1 VTEYNCLQP
10 PEIDRFL
17 ERRRTVPA
25 FTLELSLTENLQ
37 AILRKANEF
46 VPSAAGAI
54 LLDNPA
60 EKSPD
65 RSKNTLVFIAAF
77 GERSRNL
84 LGRRIAAE
92 SGVPGKAYLAGT
104 SCVAD
109 SAPGW
114 LAEAD
119 DGSASEKGVERPVV
133 AVPLRIEQDICGVLE
148 LERRPVG
155 PAYSSQDLTLLEI
168 FGDYISVSIQNVLDG
183 RQAQKIAKRDELS
196 GLYNDRYLH
205 IALSHVI
212 AECLKTEREL
222 ALLFVDLD
230 FFKRVNDTYGHL
242 AGSQVLREVGQMLN
256 DLVDLPQAL
265 AARYGGDEFVIAVPD
280 ASLEESIEL
289 AESIRLELVDRVLCS
304 APGEI
309 QSEPLHLRGL
319 TCSIGVAT
327 LRRHIGES
335 VDPEQA
341 KNILLRLSDAAM
353 YVAKETGRNRTA
365 VAGEPVRRR
374 AVPH

>member
-1 VTEYNCLQP
+1 LTEYNCLQP

-54 LLDNPA
+54 LLDNPT
-60 EKSPD
+60 EKQRD
-65 RSKNTLVFIAAF
+65 RSENSLVFIAAF
-77 GERSRNL
+77 GERSRSL

-92 SGVPGKAYLAGT
+92 SGVPGKAYLTGA
-104 SCVAD
+104 SCVAE

-114 LAEAD
+114 LADAD
-119 DGSASEKGVERPVV
+119 DESASGEGEARPVV
-133 AVPLRIEQDICGVLE
+133 AVPLRIEQEVCGVLE

-212 AECLKTEREL
+212 ANCMKSSREL
-222 ALLFVDLD
+222 CLLFVDLD
-230 FFKRVNDTYGHL
+230 FFKRVNDTHGHL
-242 AGSQVLREVGQMLN
+242 AGSQVLREVGQMLRE
-256 DLVDLPQAL
+256 LVDLPEAL
-265 AARYGGDEFVIAVPD
+265 AARYGGDEFVIAVPG
-280 ASLEESIEL
+280 ATLEAGIEL
-289 AESIRLELVDRVLCS
+289 AESIRLELLGRVLCNV
-304 APGEI
+304 PGEI
-309 QSEPLHLRGL
+309 QTEPLHLRGL

-327 LRRHIGES
+327 LQRHIGES

-374 AVPH
+374 PNPN

>member
-1 VTEYNCLQP
+1 MTEYHCLQP

-25 FTLELSLTENLQ
+25 FALELSLTENLQ

-46 VPSAAGAI
+46 VPSNAGAI
-54 LLDNPA
+54 LLDNPH
-60 EKSPD
+60 EKQLE
-65 RSKNTLVFIAAF
+65 RSRNALIFIAAF
-77 GERSRNL
+77 GERSHEL
-84 LGRRIAAE
+84 LGRHVTAE
-92 SGVPGKAYLAGT
+92 SGIPGKAYLTGE

-114 LAEAD
+114 LTEAED
-119 DGSASEKGVERPVV
+119 NSASEEGVERPVV
-133 AVPLRIEQDICGVLE
+133 AVPIRIEQEVCGVLE

-155 PAYSSQDLTLLEI
+155 PGYSRQDLTLLEI

-196 GLYNDRYLH
+196 GLFNDRYLH
-205 IALSHVI
+205 IALSQVI
-212 AECLKTEREL
+212 AECLESDREL

-230 FFKRVNDTYGHL
+230 FFKRINDTHGHL
-242 AGSQVLREVGQMLN
+242 AGSQVLREVGQMLR
-256 DLVDLPQAL
+256 DLTHLPDAL
-265 AARYGGDEFVIAVPD
+265 AARYGGDEFVIAVPGFT
-280 ASLEESIEL
+280 LEEGIEL
-289 AESIRLELVDRVLCS
+289 AEAIRLELVGRVLCD

-309 QSEPLHLRGL
+309 QTEPLHLRGL

-327 LRRHIGES
+327 LQRHIGDK
-335 VDPEQA
+335 VDPDQA

-374 AVPH
+374 LIPP